1 MSSTECPSGF
11 KEINGKFCFAKGN
24 GMKNFFDA
32 KAACEQLGGFLAEPR
47 SDEISHVITFFE
59 FQSDF
64 FIGLRKLSNGGDFH
78 WQTDNAGLSYADW
91 DYMEPDN
98 FRGNNLCVRI
108 NNNYKWEDSH
118 CYIKN
123 YYLCQA
129 KL

>member
-1 MSSTECPSGF
+1 MVKYDNWCNDRSLCDKSTKIGT
-11 KEINGKFCFAKGN
+11 N
-24 GMKNFFDA
+24 
-32 KAACEQLGGFLAEPR
+32 
-47 SDEISHVITFFE
+47 DEISNVITFLD

-64 FIGLRKLSNGGDFH
+64 FIGLRRLSNGGDFH
-78 WQTDNAGLSYADW
+78 WQIDNARLSYADW
-91 DYMEPDN
+91 DYMQPDN